1 MDDAC
6 TQTRIGSTQQLL
18 ADRVRQRYARCRESL
33 ASFTPE
39 SSAPT
44 IEVRA
49 PLHLVIVRGDKPAA
63 PGPAQAQPSSST
75 ERFST
80 LFSQAYR
87 AARQEQRAS
96 LANALDHF
104 KLRARA

>member
-18 ADRVRQRYARCRESL
+18 ADRLRQRYARCRESL
-33 ASFTPE
+33 ASLTSE
-39 SSAPT
+39 TSAPT

-49 PLHLVIVRGDKPAA
+49 PTRLLVVRGDKAA
-63 PGPAQAQPSSST
+63 APAQAQPSSSA

-80 LFSQAYR
+80 LFSQAYS
-87 AARQEQRAS
+87 AARQEQGAS
-96 LANALDHF
+96 LANTLDRVKH
-104 KLRARA
+104 RAQA

>member
-63 PGPAQAQPSSST
+63 PTQAQPSSSV

-80 LFSQAYR
+80 LFSQAYS
-87 AARQEQRAS
+87 AARQEQGAALAS
-96 LANALDHF
+96 TLDRVRQH
-104 KLRARA
+104 AQA